1 MSLPTP
7 QTVAQILT
15 AATDSVTVINGINTD
30 GANSIYAG
38 ATIEPDGTVV
48 ASTWTQAEINYK
60 VQQNVDHLE
69 TILAY
74 DGNGHADVA
83 GSSEDK
89 SSYTGAI
96 TTGKAYITDNS
107 QENRK

>member
-1 MSLPTP
+1 MAFPPP

-15 AATDSVTVINGINTD
+15 AATDSVTVINGINTN
-30 GANSIYAG
+30 GADSIYAG
-38 ATIEPDGTVV
+38 AEVEPDGTVV

-69 TILAY
+69 IILAY

-89 SSYTGAI
+89 SSYTDAI
-96 TTGKAYITDNS
+96 ATGKAYIAAN
-107 QENRK
+107 